1 MKHLFELPIE
11 PPTPAMTEH
20 PLRDAN
26 HFSERYGMN
35 PPHSEVVLAQ
45 PHVQPG
51 KVLDLGC
58 GSGRNALYLASRGF
72 EVTALDVN
80 PAALETLRAIVA
92 QERLSNID
100 VREYDM
106 HEARIGGNY
115 DFIVCTVTLMF
126 LQSERVAD
134 VIADM
139 QRSTRSGGYNLIVAA
154 MSTDQHPCPVGFPST
169 LGEGQLREAYAGWQL
184 LKYNEDLGTLHN
196 GVPLQFAT
204 MLAQK
209 PV

>member
-1 MKHLFELPIE
+1 
-11 PPTPAMTEH
+11 MTEH
-20 PLRDAN
+20 LFRDAN

-45 PHVQPG
+45 AHVQPG
-51 KVLDLGC
+51 KTLDLGC
-58 GSGRNALYLASRGF
+58 GSGRNALYLASQGF
-72 EVTALDVN
+72 GLTALDVN

-92 QERLSNID
+92 QECLPNID
-100 VREYDM
+100 VHEYDM
-106 HEARIGGNY
+106 HEARIDGGDY

-126 LQSERVAD
+126 LRPERVAD

-139 QRSTRSGGYNLIVAA
+139 QRSTRPGGHNLIVTA
-154 MSTDQHPCPVGFPST
+154 MSTDQHPCPVNFPST
-169 LGEGQLREAYAGWQL
+169 LGEGQLREAYAGWEL

-209 PV
+209 PA